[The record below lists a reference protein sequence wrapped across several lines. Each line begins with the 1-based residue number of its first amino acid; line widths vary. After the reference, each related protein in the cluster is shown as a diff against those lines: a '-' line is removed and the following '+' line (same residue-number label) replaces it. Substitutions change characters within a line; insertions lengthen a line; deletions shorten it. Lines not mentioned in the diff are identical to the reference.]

1 MTEKII
7 YKAYG
12 VEWGELTLIGEYDTR
27 EEAVKAGQLAVD
39 CCEFDSYRISRKEIQ
54 VINNQQIN
62 QKRVA
67 TLPVYHLH
75 QMPTVRNS
83 NDYLISSL
91 KMI

>member
-54 VINNQQIN
+54 VINN
-62 QKRVA
+62 
-67 TLPVYHLH
+67 
-75 QMPTVRNS
+75 
-83 NDYLISSL
+83 
-91 KMI
+91 